1 MSIVHK
7 DLKFNMALDKH
18 FYSVL
23 TNKKYPFDEA
33 GIKVLDENN
42 AFNYKDILINQTR
55 ELYE

>member
-1 MSIVHK
+1 
-7 DLKFNMALDKH
+7 MALDKH